1 MHGSVG
7 IGGELLLGST
17 IGLMVRFVFAAV
29 SMTGQLIGLEVG
41 LSTPGLFN
49 QTFDWQSTVLQTLTD
64 MVTLLVFLSTDA
76 HHFLL
81 RGLVYSFHAVPLL
94 GWDFGGSSVE
104 AMVRLSADLWQVA
117 LRISAPLLAAQFLTK
132 VVLALLARAAPR

>member
-132 VVLALLARAAPR
+132 VVLALLSRAAPR